1 VREHCAAR
9 VWSTELPVARDLRQ
23 DRCITDLTA
32 TTLSNTHRGT
42 VTEEQIDHLGHM
54 NVRFYGENSR
64 EGSAVVLA
72 ELTGDAPISFTP
84 VFVYTRHHRE
94 QLLGARLLVRSGV
107 ADVDT
112 DELRLYHELV
122 NEDSDIVAAT
132 FVHRL
137 RADDGAGLPTDVLER
152 ARARIVAIPEH
163 GQSRSI
169 DLASDPIASAP
180 GLDGLRDR
188 DLAIRRPRTVTPEEC
203 GPDGA
208 VLRANAAG
216 LVWGG
221 EPIQRRLPA
230 LLHDGPNGENMGW
243 ASMETRMA
251 IRRLPRA
258 GDRIESFSAVVGL
271 RDKTSHRILW
281 AYDTD
286 AGDLLMSFE
295 IVNLAF
301 DTVHRAPMSIPDEIR
316 AVELSD
322 LHEDLNPRS

>member
-1 VREHCAAR
+1 M
-9 VWSTELPVARDLRQ
+9 
-23 DRCITDLTA
+23 DLTA
-32 TTLSNTHRGT
+32 TNLAITHRST
-42 VTEEQIDHLGHM
+42 VTEDQIDHLGHM
-54 NVRFYGENSR
+54 NVLFYGENSR

-72 ELTGDAPISFTP
+72 ELTGDAPITFTP

-107 ADVDT
+107 VDVTT

-122 NEDSDIVAAT
+122 NEDSGVIAAT

-137 RADDGAGLPTDVLER
+137 RADDGAVLPAEVAER
-152 ARARIVAIPEH
+152 ARARVVPIPEH
-163 GQSRSI
+163 GRSRSI
-169 DLASDPIASAP
+169 DLASDPIACAP
-180 GLDGLRDR
+180 DLDEPRGR
-188 DLAIRRPRTVTPEEC
+188 DLAIPRPRTVTPEEC

-230 LLHDGPNGENMGW
+230 ILHDGPNGEKMGW

-251 IRRLPRA
+251 IRRLARA

-301 DTVHRAPMSIPDEIR
+301 DTVQRAPMSIPEEIR
-316 AVELSD
+316 TVELSD

>member
-1 VREHCAAR
+1 
-9 VWSTELPVARDLRQ
+9 VARGVRQ
-23 DRCITDLTA
+23 DRRITDLTA
-32 TTLSNTHRGT
+32 TNLEITHRST
-42 VTEEQIDHLGHM
+42 VTEDQIDHLGHM

-72 ELTGDAPISFTP
+72 ELVGDAPIRFTP

-107 ADVDT
+107 IDVGA

-122 NEDSDIVAAT
+122 NEDSGVIAAT

-137 RADDGAGLPTDVLER
+137 RADDGAVLPADIAER
-152 ARARIVAIPEH
+152 ARARVVPIPEH
-163 GQSRSI
+163 GRSRSI

-180 GLDGLRDR
+180 SLDELRTR
-188 DLAIRRPRTVTPEEC
+188 DLAIRRPRTVTAEEC
-203 GPDGA
+203 GPDGV

-230 LLHDGPNGENMGW
+230 LLHDGPNGEKMGW

-251 IRRLPRA
+251 IRRLPRV
-258 GDRIESFSAVVGL
+258 GDRLESFSAVVGL

-281 AYDTD
+281 AYDAD

-301 DTVHRAPMSIPDEIR
+301 DTVHRAPMSIPEEIR